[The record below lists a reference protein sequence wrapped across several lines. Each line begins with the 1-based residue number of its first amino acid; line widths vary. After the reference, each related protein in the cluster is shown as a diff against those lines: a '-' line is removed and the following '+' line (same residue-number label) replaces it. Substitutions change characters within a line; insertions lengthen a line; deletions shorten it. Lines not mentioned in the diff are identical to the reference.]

1 MGLVI
6 IFGLVTLL
14 AGIATISSL
23 RNKNFLGLF
32 FAAATFG
39 VIGWFTIMTAIYHGV
54 PVAH

>member
-14 AGIATISSL
+14 AGYATYSTL
-23 RNKNFLGLF
+23 RNKNFLGF
-32 FAAATFG
+32 IFAGGTFA
-39 VIGWFTIMTAIYHGV
+39 VIGWFTIMTAIHHGI